1 MRYLEYDFGNK
12 QIEISVDNSEI
23 EDCMYDALTNL
34 TKEQIIDLFMDCVS
48 YDEMFDIVFEDL
60 YERNESV
67 ARDLVDERY

>member
-1 MRYLEYDFGNK
+1 MRYLSYDFGNK

-23 EDCMYDALTNL
+23 EDCMYDALENL
-34 TKEQIIDLFMDCVS
+34 TREQIIDLFMDCVS

-67 ARDLVDERY
+67 ARDLLDERL